1 MADRP
6 QELTKRLRE
15 LPVLTGSTSSFDPED
30 APEHPAELFLD
41 WLNGAIEAGV
51 REPHAMTLSTV
62 DAAGRPDSRVLILKG
77 LEDGCWSFATS
88 RESRKGAEIAEF
100 PWAAANFYWPELGRQ
115 VRIRGRV
122 ADAGADASAQDFLER
137 PPSSR
142 AASLASH
149 QSRPLTDPSELDAAY
164 TDAAAAIE
172 ADPGLVPDHWALFQL
187 APDEVEFWEAERERP
202 HFRLRY
208 GLDDGRWSRQRL
220 WP

>member
-1 MADRP
+1 MADRR

-15 LPVLTGSTSSFDPED
+15 LPVLTGSTSSFDPDD
-30 APEHPAELFLD
+30 APDHPAELFLI
-41 WLNGAIEAGV
+41 WLNEAIESGV

-62 DAAGRPDSRVLILKG
+62 DEAGRPDSRVLILKG
-77 LEDGCWSFATS
+77 LDDGRWAFATN
-88 RESRKGAEIAEF
+88 RESRKAAEIAEV

-142 AASLASH
+142 AASLASR
-149 QSRPLTDPSELDAAY
+149 QSQPLADPGELDAAVAE
-164 TDAAAAIE
+164 AAASIE
-172 ADPGLVPDHWALFQL
+172 ADPGLVPEHWALFQL
-187 APDEVEFWEAERERP
+187 EPDEVEFWQAERDRP
-202 HFRLRY
+202 HVRLRY
-208 GLDDGRWSRQRL
+208 ALSGGRWSRQRL